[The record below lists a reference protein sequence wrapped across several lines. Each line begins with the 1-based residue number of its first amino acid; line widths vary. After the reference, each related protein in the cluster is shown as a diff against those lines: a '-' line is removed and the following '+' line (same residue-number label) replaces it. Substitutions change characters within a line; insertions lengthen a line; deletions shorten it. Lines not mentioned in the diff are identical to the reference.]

1 MTREEQI
8 IAEAKKYYSKDIN
21 CYDAFL
27 HGVEFAESLFS
38 CTNVGMVCRK
48 IEIMT
53 REQEIKQAIKNNLDI
68 SNYSPQ
74 DGEMLKETFYIGA
87 KWADEHPKSPWISVE
102 EDLPFNHKE
111 LLYDTESSIFPS
123 TKLVLIRTEKDAHEL
138 SFMYIYGYRW
148 NWDYELD
155 KITHWMPIPEI

>member
-1 MTREEQI
+1 
-8 IAEAKKYYSKDIN
+8 
-21 CYDAFL
+21 
-27 HGVEFAESLFS
+27 
-38 CTNVGMVCRK
+38 
-48 IEIMT
+48 MT

-123 TKLVLIRTEKDAHEL
+123 TKLVLIRTEENAHEL
-138 SFMYIYGYRW
+138 SFMYIHGYRW

>member
-8 IAEAKKYYSKDIN
+8 KAEAKKYYSEDIK

-27 HGVEFAESLFS
+27 HGVEFAEL
-38 CTNVGMVCRK
+38 
-48 IEIMT
+48 
-53 REQEIKQAIKNNLDI
+53 L
-68 SNYSPQ
+68 
-74 DGEMLKETFYIGA
+74 
-87 KWADEHPKSPWISVE
+87 SPWINVE

-111 LLYDTESSIFPS
+111 LLYDIESSIFPS
-123 TKLVLIRTEKDAHEL
+123 TKLVLIRTEKNAHEL

-155 KITHWMPIPEI
+155 KVTHWMPIPEI

>member
-8 IAEAKKYYSKDIN
+8 KAEAKKYYSKDIK
-21 CYDAFL
+21 CLDAFL
-27 HGVEFAESLFS
+27 HGVEFAEKL
-38 CTNVGMVCRK
+38 
-48 IEIMT
+48 
-53 REQEIKQAIKNNLDI
+53 
-68 SNYSPQ
+68 
-74 DGEMLKETFYIGA
+74 
-87 KWADEHPKSPWISVE
+87 SPWISVE

-138 SFMYIYGYRW
+138 SFMYIYGYKW

>member
-1 MTREEQI
+1 MTQEEQI
-8 IAEAKKYYSKDIN
+8 KAEVKKYYSEDIK

-38 CTNVGMVCRK
+38 CTDVGIVCRK

-53 REQEIKQAIKNNLDI
+53 REQEIKQAIKNSLDI

-74 DGEMLKETFYIGA
+74 DGEILKETFYIGA
-87 KWADEHPKSPWISVE
+87 KWADEHPKSPWINVE

-111 LLYDTESSIFPS
+111 LLYETESSICPY
-123 TKLVLIRTEKDAHEL
+123 TKVVLIRTEENAHEL
-138 SFMYIYGYRW
+138 SFMYMHEYKW
-148 NWDYELD
+148 NWNYELD